1 MTRSS
6 LNTSNRALRA
16 ALALLLLGAAGAAG
30 AADKTFTCTP
40 IDVGVF
46 PASRV
51 HVRCSPGDGNI
62 QWFAIRDSDSG
73 DANRVLSLASTAFV
87 AKKKLTIWYDPAD
100 TSGGAWGCQV
110 SDCRVIHGMRM
121 F

>member
-1 MTRSS
+1 MTRI
-6 LNTSNRALRA
+6 ALRSA
-16 ALALLLLGAAGAAG
+16 RGLLAVALLVAAGGAS

-46 PASRV
+46 PATRV

-62 QWFAIRDSDSG
+62 QWFAVRDSDSG
-73 DANRVLSLASTAFV
+73 DANRVLSLVSTAFV

-110 SDCRVIHGMRM
+110 GDCRVIHGVRM